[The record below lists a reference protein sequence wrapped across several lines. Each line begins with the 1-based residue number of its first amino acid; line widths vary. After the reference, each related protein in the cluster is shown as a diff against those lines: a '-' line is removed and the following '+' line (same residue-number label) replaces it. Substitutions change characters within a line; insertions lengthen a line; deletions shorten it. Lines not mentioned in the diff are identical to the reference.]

1 MGWIGI
7 LALVIAAL
15 GFVGCAT
22 TTETV
27 AVGSVPDSI
36 RSEFKLDP
44 FYQKLVMAGPL
55 PVVSSGKVNDYALL
69 EARWLILKELEGRD
83 DLLAT
88 MASNHLRFAVMAFD
102 EYTTDLP
109 EQRNMKPKAF
119 WDRRA
124 RGLGASK
131 EEPVVSCG
139 EENLLCFPGDQYAK
153 ENILIHEFAHA
164 IQGFGL
170 DTVDPT
176 FSPRLRAAYEDAQKN
191 GRFVGVYAG
200 TNPYEYWAEGVQD
213 WFGNNRENDAYHNH
227 VNTRSELEEYDPTL
241 AALCREV
248 FGPRQWTYHKPME
261 RSAEERSHLHGYDFS
276 KAPTFAWPAA
286 IKDATKNVPDP
297 ERPGSQGIAGA
308 HSRLFKRAESA
319 TLATTP

>member
-27 AVGSVPDSI
+27 AVGPVPDSI
-36 RSEFKLDP
+36 RSEFKLDQ
-44 FYQKLVMAGPL
+44 FYQKLIMAGPL

-131 EEPVVSCG
+131 KEPVVSCG

-170 DTVDPT
+170 DTLDPT

-227 VNTRSELEEYDPTL
+227 VNTRAELEEYDPAL

-248 FGPRQWTYHKPME
+248 FGPREWTYLKPVD
-261 RSAEERSHLHGYDFS
+261 RSPEELFHLRGYHFS
-276 KAPTFAWPAA
+276 KAPAFAWPAA

-297 ERPGSQGIAGA
+297 KE
-308 HSRLFKRAESA
+308 
-319 TLATTP
+319 

>member
-1 MGWIGI
+1 MRLSG
-7 LALVIAAL
+7 LMAVLVSACTTSVRQEAK
-15 GFVGCAT
+15 VGP
-22 TTETV
+22 
-27 AVGSVPDSI
+27 VPESI
-36 RSEFKLDP
+36 RREFSLDP

-55 PVVSSGKVNDYALL
+55 PVVASTKVNDFALL
-69 EARWLILKELEGRD
+69 EARWLVLKELAGRD

-139 EENLLCFPGDQYAK
+139 EENLLCFPDDPYAK

-170 DTVDPT
+170 DTLDPT
-176 FSPRLRAAYEDAQKN
+176 FSPRLRAAYEDAQKL
-191 GRFVGVYAG
+191 GRFVGFYAG

-227 VNTRSELEEYDPTL
+227 VNTRAELEEYDPTL
-241 AALCREV
+241 ASLCREV
-248 FGPRQWTYHKPME
+248 FGPREWTYHKPME
-261 RSAEERSHLHGYDFS
+261 RSAEERAHLRGYDFS
-276 KAPTFAWPAA
+276 KTPTFAWRAS
-286 IKDATKNVPDP
+286 IKDATKSVSDP
-297 ERPGSQGIAGA
+297 KE
-308 HSRLFKRAESA
+308 
-319 TLATTP
+319 

>member
-1 MGWIGI
+1 MSRQANQPQVDRNRLRSWCGAFL
-7 LALVIAAL
+7 LAVCLITL
-15 GFVGCAT
+15 GSVGCAT
-22 TTETV
+22 TKSTT
-27 AVGSVPDSI
+27 ASVGPVPESI
-36 RSEFKLDP
+36 RSQFKLDP

-55 PVVSSGKVNDYALL
+55 PVVASTNVNDFALL

-88 MASNHLRFAVMAFD
+88 MASNKLRFAVMAYN

-109 EQRNMKPKAF
+109 EQRGMKPKAF

-131 EEPVVSCG
+131 QAPVVSCG
-139 EENLLCFPGDQYAK
+139 EENLLGFTGDQYAK

-176 FSPRLRAAYEDAQKN
+176 FSPRLRAAYEDAQKH
-191 GRFVGVYAG
+191 GRFVGFYAG
-200 TNPYEYWAEGVQD
+200 SNPYEYWAEGVQD
-213 WFGNNRENDAYHNH
+213 WFGNNRENDTYHNH
-227 VNTRSELEEYDPTL
+227 VNTRAELKEYDPQL
-241 AALCREV
+241 AALCEEV
-248 FGPRQWTYHKPME
+248 FGPREWTYHKPADRPESE
-261 RSAEERSHLHGYDFS
+261 RRHLRGYDFS
-276 KAPTFAWPAA
+276 KSPVFAWPEA

-297 ERPGSQGIAGA
+297 KE
-308 HSRLFKRAESA
+308 E
-319 TLATTP
+319 